1 MLAESSELRQ
11 LREFTSKVL
20 LAVVWLHVA
29 VAILIAALRGLD
41 LLVPTLFAAAMAIA
55 STACWRFDGNSASTR
70 MVFAVALMGQVALFT
85 FELNGHAWQ
94 SDMHMYFFS
103 VLACLVAYCDYRPI
117 LFGAIAVSVHHL
129 ILNFVFPAAIYPG
142 GSDVGRAIF
151 HAAVLFLEASVLCWI
166 SVKLS
171 HFLNEA
177 GLRTQEAKA
186 ANEAERQ
193 ASREHMDAEVQ
204 VKQQGELVRRQ
215 LADEFNKQIARI
227 VESVAVS
234 ADELQSLSQ
243 SMEGNNRE
251 AAQKV
256 SAAAAA
262 SAQATTNVETIASA
276 TDHLSSSITSISQQ
290 ASRSANVAAKAAQD
304 ARRTNQVV
312 EGLSDRTQKI
322 GEVVTLIQNI
332 ASQTNL
338 LALNATIEAARAGEH
353 GRGFSVVASEVKA
366 LANQTAKATEE
377 ISKQILEICGA
388 SEEAVRAIQ
397 GISGT
402 IDEIDAISR
411 DIAAAVDRQES
422 ATHEIVSN
430 LQQATDGTES
440 LNQNIRSAASAS
452 EQSGVAVTRLKQS
465 ADGLGAQ
472 ANQLKLEVGHFLNS
486 LRAA

>member
-1 MLAESSELRQ
+1 MHAESSELRQ

-29 VAILIAALRGLD
+29 VAILIAALRGTD
-41 LLVPTLFAAAMAIA
+41 LLVPTLFAAAMAIV
-55 STACWRFDGNSASTR
+55 STACWRIDGNSASTR

-85 FELNGHAWQ
+85 FELNGHPWQ

-117 LFGAIAVSVHHL
+117 LFGALAVSVHHL

-151 HAAVLFLEASVLCWI
+151 HAVVLLIEATVLCWL

-171 HFLNEA
+171 QFLNEA

-186 ANEAERQ
+186 ANEAERL
-193 ASREHMDAEVQ
+193 ASRERADVEFRAKHH
-204 VKQQGELVRRQ
+204 GEQVRRE
-215 LADEFNKQIARI
+215 LADEFKEQVARI

-234 ADELQSLSQ
+234 AEELQSLSR
-243 SMEGNNRE
+243 SLDGNNRQTV
-251 AAQKV
+251 QKV
-256 SAAAAA
+256 GAAAAA
-262 SAQATTNVETIASA
+262 SAQAATNVETIASA
-276 TDHLSSSITSISQQ
+276 TDHLSLSITSISQQ

-312 EGLSDRTQKI
+312 EGLSERTQKI
-322 GEVVTLIQNI
+322 GEVVTLIQSI

-388 SEEAVRAIQ
+388 SEEAVQAIQ
-397 GISGT
+397 AIGGT

-411 DIAAAVDRQES
+411 DIADAVDRQES
-422 ATHEIVSN
+422 ATREIVSN
-430 LQQATDGTES
+430 LQQATNGTES

-452 EQSGVAVTRLKQS
+452 DESGVAVSRLKQS
-465 ADGLGAQ
+465 ADGLGAH
-472 ANQLKLEVGHFLNS
+472 ASQLKLEVGNFLHS

>member
-11 LREFTSKVL
+11 LREFTSRAL

-29 VAILIAALRGLD
+29 VAILIAALRGAEI
-41 LLVPTLFAAAMAIA
+41 LVPTLFAAAMAIV
-55 STACWRFDGNSASTR
+55 STACWRIDGNSASTR

-85 FELNGHAWQ
+85 FELNGHPWQ

-117 LFGAIAVSVHHL
+117 LFGALAVSLHHL

-142 GSDVGRAIF
+142 GSDIGRAIF
-151 HAAVLFLEASVLCWI
+151 HAVVLLIEASVLCWL

-171 HFLNEA
+171 QFLNEA
-177 GLRTQEAKA
+177 GLRTLEAKA
-186 ANEAERQ
+186 ANESERL
-193 ASREHMDAEVQ
+193 ASRERADAEF
-204 VKQQGELVRRQ
+204 KIKHHGEQVRRE
-215 LADEFNKQIARI
+215 LADEFKQQIARI

-243 SMEGNNRE
+243 SMDGNNKQTV
-251 AAQKV
+251 QKV
-256 SAAAAA
+256 GAAAAA

-276 TDHLSSSITSISQQ
+276 TGHLSSSITSISQQ

-304 ARRTNQVV
+304 ARRTNLVV
-312 EGLSDRTQKI
+312 EGLSERTQKI
-322 GEVVTLIQNI
+322 GEVVTLIQSI

-388 SEEAVRAIQ
+388 SEEAVQAIQ
-397 GISGT
+397 AIGGT

-411 DIAAAVDRQES
+411 DIADAVDRQES
-422 ATHEIVSN
+422 ATREIVLN

-452 EQSGVAVTRLKQS
+452 EASGVAVSRLKQS
-465 ADGLGAQ
+465 ADGLGAH
-472 ANQLKLEVGHFLNS
+472 AGQLKLEVGNFLNS